1 VGYSTRQLDRLF
13 TDHIGAT
20 PSFVA
25 RSRRAHFARRLLDET
40 DLPMDVVSRAAG
52 FGSVRQMNRVVDE
65 IFRLPP
71 SALRAKRRRTDVLA
85 ADGGLALKLPV
96 NGPFSQSKALDHVR
110 SRLTSGVEGVEGNA
124 YRRTTQTCGHP
135 GAIEVFLRDGQPDL
149 ELRAHLPT
157 FDSIIDDVARIRW
170 MFGLHED
177 TTAAEAHLM
186 GDQMLGAT
194 VSRQRGLR
202 VTGGWDRFETA
213 VRIVVGQQVSVVAAN
228 KMAAGIAHR
237 WGVPT
242 PAPVLGLD
250 RIFPTPDRLFDL
262 PGSGVGMPESR
273 VETIR
278 ALSRATMSGE
288 LDLYGT
294 ADADATRAQL
304 LAIPGIGPWTA
315 DMIEMRVLRNPDTFP
330 AGDLGIRKAVS
341 ALAGAEEVLAAAEVD
356 RIAEEWRP
364 HRSLAAQHLWLSLMH
379 PTQERGDEARD

>member
-1 VGYSTRQLDRLF
+1 
-13 TDHIGAT
+13 
-20 PSFVA
+20 
-25 RSRRAHFARRLLDET
+25 
-40 DLPMDVVSRAAG
+40 
-52 FGSVRQMNRVVDE
+52 
-65 IFRLPP
+65 
-71 SALRAKRRRTDVLA
+71 
-85 ADGGLALKLPV
+85 
-96 NGPFSQSKALDHVR
+96 
-110 SRLTSGVEGVEGNA
+110 
-124 YRRTTQTCGHP
+124 
-135 GAIEVFLRDGQPDL
+135 VFLRDGQPDL